1 MGNSVAEPLTSDL
14 ITALKSFSITEQG
27 KEYQLVTVDRSVR
40 VSPIDDSIGVGGDA
54 IVSE

>member
-1 MGNSVAEPLTSDL
+1 MGNSVAEPLTSDS

>member
-1 MGNSVAEPLTSDL
+1 MGNSVAEPLTSDS
-14 ITALKSFSITEQG
+14 ITALKSFSNTEQG